1 MEILIVDDSKQ
12 FRESLKDF
20 LENKL
25 NHHVIAKAK
34 SGEEFLTMKEEMQM
48 ADVILMDIVMNKLDG
63 VKATS
68 KALDMYPTI
77 KIIAVT
83 MHIEKLFLVQLIE
96 TGFKGCVNKIDIW
109 ANLNE
114 ALNTVYSG
122 SIYFPDDIKIIKK
135 TMA

>member
-25 NHHVIAKAK
+25 YHHVIAKAK